1 MIIIIL
7 MMMMM
12 MMVMILGSSST
23 RINPLKSSK
32 MRWHLT
38 SKAISFSKP
47 FCQEL
52 ERQGFNLPE
61 ELVKAAI
68 KEAKLIDDRDLARA
82 AR

>member
-1 MIIIIL
+1 MFVKFVHIF
-7 MMMMM
+7 
-12 MMVMILGSSST
+12 T
-23 RINPLKSSK
+23 F
-32 MRWHLT
+32 HT
-38 SKAISFSKP
+38 TFSKP

-82 AR
+82 PW

>member
-1 MIIIIL
+1 MRFCIL
-7 MMMMM
+7 H
-12 MMVMILGSSST
+12 
-23 RINPLKSSK
+23 LKQCLSAN
-32 MRWHLT
+32 L
-38 SKAISFSKP
+38 